1 MEFKIASLDAGN
13 DSLKGFIGGLSEE
26 NRIYI
31 PNVIKRMDSRSM
43 LSDENEPIEELHVHV
58 TSRAL
63 KESAIY
69 AVGNLAAKEVNNDV
83 VSSRVKKGDSEQTVI
98 LLLTA
103 LALDA
108 AKDSDKDVIN
118 VKYLLSTGL
127 PLDEVKDDENA
138 RINFK
143 KKLIE
148 SMHEVKFE
156 QTPGGLKG
164 KTVRIEFEDVI
175 VSIEGYAA
183 MINLTMD
190 DHFNKKNH
198 ELLSKNLLITDIGGN
213 TRDKAIIRNGKI
225 DNENSVG
232 DIAGIGNYLDL
243 INKDLDREY
252 RKTIFKSRRQLV
264 ENIIR
269 ENDPFI
275 IKPDGK
281 PVSIKSTVD
290 NHLQTYAQLQYNDI
304 ISTWDNVG
312 DLDEIYIVGGSAAI
326 IREQLEGL
334 NKKGKGYELHFLE
347 ADESIWSIAKAYF
360 KILYIVSKNKGIELS
375 LQKVGV

>member
-1 MEFKIASLDAGN
+1 MGIKAASLDGGN

-26 NRIYI
+26 HRVYI
-31 PNVIKRMDSRSM
+31 PNVVKRMDSRSM
-43 LSDENEPIEELHVHV
+43 LSDDNDPIEELHVRI
-58 TSRAL
+58 TSSAL
-63 KESAIY
+63 KESATY

-83 VSSRVKKGDSEQTVI
+83 VSNRIKKGDSEQTII

-108 AKDSDKDVIN
+108 AKNSDKEVIN
-118 VKYLLSTGL
+118 VTYILSTGL

-138 RINFK
+138 RANFK
-143 KKLIE
+143 KKLME

-164 KTVRIEFEDVI
+164 KIVRIQFEDVI

-190 DHFNKKNH
+190 DSFKKKNQN
-198 ELLSKNLLITDIGGN
+198 LLTKNLLINDIGGN

-225 DNENSVG
+225 DNESSEG
-232 DIAGIGNYLDL
+232 DIAGIGRYLDL

-264 ENIIR
+264 ENIVR
-269 ENDPFI
+269 EKDPYI

-290 NHLQTYAQLQYNDI
+290 KHLNTFAQLQYNDI
-304 ISTWDNVG
+304 INTWDNVG
-312 DLDEIYIVGGSAAI
+312 DIDEIYNVGGSAAL
-326 IREQLEGL
+326 IREQLEIL
-334 NKKGKGYELHFLE
+334 NTEGKGYVMHFLD

-360 KILYIVSKNKGIELS
+360 KILYIVAKKRGIELTIE
-375 LQKVGV
+375 KVGV